1 MGLPRALSSRCNL
14 ALIFQIIALC
24 SLRSDGF
31 TTPSLGWIKTGA
43 TCKNV
48 ESPIT
53 TRCRRTQTS
62 PPRNHHHNVPQNN
75 QFLFRSTTTS
85 LFAST
90 DDQTKPLPNSS
101 DPYIILNLQP
111 TADPKEIKRAYK
123 RMALKYHPDVR
134 TNPSSTAEERKA
146 ANDDFSRINSAY
158 AFLSGKS
165 EDRPMDANGKSS
177 STAGSRGRPGSTG
190 AGSGY
195 GYTPPHRR
203 SGADRSKSYSESNWK
218 DYMPKYDEDEKYDAG
233 GDSFGSIFSDLFT
246 EVASGA
252 GSSAAGS
259 GGLLN
264 DLISFLEGNFPSVG
278 TNPTQRTEEDIILES
293 LLRDGSK
300 EEIKDEL
307 DDAKLLVKQL
317 ESKELNLDS
326 ELRIISK
333 EREELSNSN
342 RKGSTYME
350 DMGLEERRR
359 EVEARKSVVQEYL
372 ENARVRQIKLR
383 RRYEELRSMDTGGER
398 RSYTQER
405 SRTSN
410 DGPQSTSSS
419 STNRTYGEDTSTSG
433 ASSSSSDDDSWK
445 RESFGSSRRSRGGS
459 RGRSRGSS
467 ARTERATASST
478 SGGENPS
485 AASERKSSNYSTS
498 TGSSYGANSSTSSR
512 RSTTSSPS
520 PNSGAGATRNL
531 PPHRRLTQTYQQKQE
546 DKRRMREIKVDEEID
561 RMKEELGL

>member
-1 MGLPRALSSRCNL
+1 
-14 ALIFQIIALC
+14 
-24 SLRSDGF
+24 
-31 TTPSLGWIKTGA
+31 
-43 TCKNV
+43 
-48 ESPIT
+48 
-53 TRCRRTQTS
+53 
-62 PPRNHHHNVPQNN
+62 
-75 QFLFRSTTTS
+75 
-85 LFAST
+85 
-90 DDQTKPLPNSS
+90 
-101 DPYIILNLQP
+101 
-111 TADPKEIKRAYK
+111 
-123 RMALKYHPDVR
+123 MALKYHPDVR

-165 EDRPMDANGKSS
+165 EDRPTDANGKTS
-177 STAGSRGRPGSTG
+177 STAGSRGRPGSRG
-190 AGSGY
+190 AGTGSGY

-203 SGADRSKSYSESNWK
+203 SGSDRKSYSESNWK
-218 DYMPKYDEDEKYDAG
+218 DYMPKYDDDEQYDAG
-233 GDSFGSIFSDLFT
+233 GDSFGAIFSDLFT

-252 GSSAAGS
+252 ASGAAGAGG

-278 TNPTQRTEEDIILES
+278 TNPTQRTEEDIILDT

-300 EEIKDEL
+300 GEIKDEL

-326 ELRIISK
+326 ELRIITK

-359 EVEARKSVVQEYL
+359 EVEARKSVVLEYL
-372 ENARVRQIKLR
+372 ENARLRQIKLR
-383 RRYEELRSMDTGGER
+383 RRYEELRSMDTTGGER
-398 RSYTQER
+398 RSYSQER
-405 SRTSN
+405 SRSRPSN

-419 STNRTYGEDTSTSG
+419 SSSSSTSRTYGDNTSTSGG

-467 ARTERATASST
+467 GRRERERTSASST
-478 SGGENPS
+478 SGRSNPS
-485 AASERKSSNYSTS
+485 TASGTKSSNYSTS
-498 TGSSYGANSSTSSR
+498 TGSSYGGYSSTSSR
-512 RSTTSSPS
+512 RSTTTTSSPS
-520 PNSGAGATRNL
+520 TNSGAGATRNL
-531 PPHRRLTQTYQQKQE
+531 PPHRRLTQTYAQKQE
-546 DKRRMREIKVDEEID
+546 DKRRLREIKVDEEID